1 MKASSKVIAVS
12 LTFLF
17 LATLA
22 VAQTNLYPH
31 VQHVIIVI
39 QENRT
44 PTNLFH
50 EDQNLVSSGAHVIPP
65 NNQGPCGRIISN
77 PPSGVHCNSIAASGN
92 VTLTGIDYA
101 TGPGAN
107 HGHYP
112 GFYCT
117 YNSGNMNGACH
128 NPPSGSNG
136 TGCPNDEVELCP
148 YTYLTNTPGACPGVN
163 CNLGILT
170 PDFQIAEQY
179 GFANWMFSTHQGP
192 SEPAHL
198 FLFAGTSAP
207 DKHDGD
213 TGNFWQYWVAEN
225 DSGLGCLAGNGDSS
239 HQIPPA
245 PPQSPPWTSN
255 PYTPPGGTP
264 GYPCWGSNSLPN
276 LLDPANVS
284 WRYYDS
290 ADGLAFWNA
299 PRELQQ
305 ICQPGNGTLPGDV
318 CQGNDYNT
326 KVLIGN
332 PGRVLQDLGAVQG
345 QSCDLQAVT
354 WVIPDGNWS
363 DHPGTG
369 STNAGPSW
377 VGSIVNAVNG
387 FNNDGTG
394 LPNQCK
400 DPDGTPYWKDTVVI
414 VTWDDFGG
422 FYDDVLPWRCNNVGV
437 CQGYPDQPQSADYV
451 YGFRVPLL
459 VVGAYVNQVTPQ
471 GGYISGTPG
480 QGGEVQRYVHD
491 FGSILNFIEYAFG
504 TGGNP
509 LGGQGGIAGTTDYP
523 LADWL
528 APDGPNAGCNPQQCP
543 YGLSDFFS
551 FGHAPRNPVWIKGY
565 LYNTGCFLNPTSCFA
580 NYPAEPDNDSTDE

>member
-1 MKASSKVIAVS
+1 MRFFRRASLLLFPA
-12 LTFLF
+12 FLG
-17 LATLA
+17 TLA
-22 VAQTNLYPH
+22 VAQTNLYPY

-50 EDQNLVSSGAHVIPP
+50 EDQNLISNGAHVVPT
-65 NNQGPCGRIISN
+65 NNQGPCGPIFSQ
-77 PPSGVHCNSIAASGN
+77 PPDKTCVSHDSGSF
-92 VTLTGIDYA
+92 TLTGIDYA
-101 TGPGAN
+101 DSPGAN
-107 HGHYP
+107 HEHYP
-112 GFYCT
+112 GFFCT
-117 YNSGNMNGACH
+117 YNNGGMNGACH
-128 NPPSGSNG
+128 NPGSSTG
-136 TGCPNDEVELCP
+136 TGCPNNDPQLCP
-148 YTYLTNTPGACPGVN
+148 YTYVYNTIGACPGVN
-163 CNLGILT
+163 CGFGILN
-170 PDFQIAEQY
+170 PYFHIAEQY

-207 DKHDGD
+207 DKYQGD
-213 TGNFWQYWVAEN
+213 TGNFWQYWVSEN
-225 DSGLGCLAGNGDSS
+225 DSGLGCLAPENDRSF
-239 HQIPPA
+239 QIPPA
-245 PPQSPPWTSN
+245 PPQSPPWTTSGY
-255 PYTPPGGTP
+255 PPPGGPP

-284 WRYYDS
+284 WRYYDDS
-290 ADGLAFWNA
+290 SGLSIWNA

-318 CQGNDYNT
+318 CQGPDYND
-326 KVLIGN
+326 KVRIGN
-332 PGRVLQDLGAVQG
+332 SGLVLQDLGAAKNVP
-345 QSCDLQAVT
+345 CDLQAVT

-363 DHPGTG
+363 DHPGLG
-369 STNAGPSW
+369 STDAGPSW
-377 VGSIVNAVNG
+377 VASIVNAVSG
-387 FNNDGTG
+387 FNNDGTS

-422 FYDDVLPWRCNNVGV
+422 FYDDVLPWNCGSNGV
-437 CQGYPDQPQSADYV
+437 CSGFPGQPQSADYV

-459 VVGAYVNQVTPQ
+459 AVGAYVKQVTPQ

-480 QGGEVQRYVHD
+480 QGGEIQRYVHD

-523 LADWL
+523 VADWL
-528 APDGPNAGCNPQQCP
+528 APDGPNTPGCSKTLCP
-543 YGLSDFFS
+543 YGLSDFFNFS
-551 FGHAPRNPVWIKGY
+551 QTPRNPIWIKGY
-565 LYNTGCFLNPTSCFA
+565 KYNTGCFLNPTSCFS
-580 NYPAEPDNDSTDE
+580 NYPAEPDNDATDEN